1 MSENTVAGASP
12 VGGSLAGKVVIVT
25 GAAGGLGRAFAQGF
39 GAAGASVVVADMNT
53 GGAAETVALL
63 VAEGVPAIAL
73 KVNVT
78 DPASTQAMAD
88 AALAQFGRIDVLVNN
103 AAIYATLKRTPFT
116 EIDPAEWDAVMAVN
130 VKGAW
135 LCAAAVFP
143 KMEEGGR
150 IVNIASATVFS
161 GSPLWMHYV
170 ASKGA
175 VIAMTRVMAREMGS
189 KNVTVNVIA
198 PGFTLTDASLA
209 LMDDAASYGVDRG
222 ALKRASQPEDIVGTA
237 LFLAGEGAS
246 YMTGQTLVV
255 DGGKQFI

>member
-1 MSENTVAGASP
+1 MSNTNLSATDL
-12 VGGSLAGKVVIVT
+12 GGTSLEGKVVIVT
-25 GAAGGLGRAFAQGF
+25 GAAGGLGRAFALGF
-39 GAAGASVVVADMNT
+39 GNAGAKVVVADMNT
-53 GGAAETVALL
+53 EGAAETVALL
-63 VAEGVPAIAL
+63 TAEGVAAIAV

-78 DPASTQAMAD
+78 DPTSTAAMAD
-88 AALAQFGRIDVLVNN
+88 AAIAEFGRIDVLVNN

-116 EIDPAEWDAVMAVN
+116 DIDPAEWDAVMAVN

-135 LCAAAVFP
+135 LCSAAVYP
-143 KMEEGGR
+143 KMTEGGR
-150 IVNIASATVFS
+150 VINIASATVFS

-175 VIAMTRVMAREMGS
+175 VIAMTRVMAREMGA

-198 PGFTLTDASLA
+198 PGFTLTEASLA

-237 LFLAGEGAS
+237 LFLAGDGAG

>member
-1 MSENTVAGASP
+1 MSTED
-12 VGGSLAGKVVIVT
+12 LQGKVVIVT
-25 GAAGGLGRAFAQGF
+25 GAAGGLGRAFALGF
-39 GAAGASVVVADMNT
+39 GRQGAKIVVADMNEV
-53 GGAAETVALL
+53 GAGETVQLL
-63 VAEGVPAIAL
+63 AAEGVSAIAV

-78 DPASTQAMAD
+78 DLASTKGMAD
-88 AALAQFGRIDVLVNN
+88 AALAEFGRIDVLVNN

-135 LCAAAVFP
+135 LCSAAVYP
-143 KMEEGGR
+143 HMAEGGR
-150 IVNIASATVFS
+150 VINIASATVFS

-175 VIAMTRVMAREMGS
+175 VIAMTRVMAREMGE

-209 LMDDAASYGVDRG
+209 LMEDAASYGVDRG

-237 LFLAGEGAS
+237 IFLAGDGAS